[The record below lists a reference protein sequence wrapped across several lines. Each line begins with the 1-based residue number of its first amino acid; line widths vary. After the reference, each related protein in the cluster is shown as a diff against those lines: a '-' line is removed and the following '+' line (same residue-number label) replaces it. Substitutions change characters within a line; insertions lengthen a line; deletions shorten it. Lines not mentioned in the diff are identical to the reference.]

1 MASLNLWDWM
11 CSARSVPSVAWLQ
24 GLPVPHAEAFLQ
36 QVFLMS
42 AFLVFR
48 ASHSWLIALG
58 LSVVPSETGPL
69 EKSREREIESFAYF
83 RQV

>member
-1 MASLNLWDWM
+1 M
-11 CSARSVPSVAWLQ
+11 PSVAWLQ
-24 GLPVPHAEAFLQ
+24 CLPVPHAEDFFQ

-48 ASHSWLIALG
+48 ASYSWLIALG
-58 LSVVPSETGPL
+58 LSVVPSEPGPL